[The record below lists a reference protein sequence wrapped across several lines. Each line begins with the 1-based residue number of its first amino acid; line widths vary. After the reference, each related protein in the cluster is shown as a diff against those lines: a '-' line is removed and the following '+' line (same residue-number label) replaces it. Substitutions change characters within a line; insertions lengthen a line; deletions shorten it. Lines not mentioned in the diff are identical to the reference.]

1 MAQKK
6 KAVKTSTAKQ
16 TITAKQNNDSINVSH
31 NNKDSL
37 KSHSMT
43 SQEEENNQEV
53 TKIEETRNKVGRPP
67 IPINYDKLTEF
78 ASQNIINKEIAEALD
93 ISLASF
99 YRFMRVDEKF
109 KEAYEQ
115 GMENRKYELE
125 RALYRRAAGYQSE
138 EKQIVITD
146 DPEKGR
152 TTKTTVTE
160 KNYVPDTTALIFTL
174 SNRYSDKYKQKVEST
189 IDININYNEIQQL
202 SNDELIKLTSN
213 IVEAEYQIE

>member
-6 KAVKTSTAKQ
+6 KAATDGTAANTEKLKIKGINIPPQQQTCVKT
-16 TITAKQNNDSINVSH
+16 
-31 NNKDSL
+31 
-37 KSHSMT
+37 HSMT
-43 SQEEENNQEV
+43 SQEQENTETSTN
-53 TKIEETRNKVGRPP
+53 IEERPNKVGRPP
-67 IPINYDKLTEF
+67 IPIDYDKLTEY

-99 YRFMRVDEKF
+99 YRFMRVDPDF
-109 KEAYEQ
+109 KQAYEQ

-125 RALYRRAAGYQSE
+125 RALYRRAAGYQAE

-174 SNRYSDKYKQKVEST
+174 SNRYGDKYKQRVEST
-189 IDININYNEIQQL
+189 IDININYNEINQL
-202 SNDELIKLTSN
+202 SNEELIKLASN
-213 IVEAEYQIE
+213 PMVEAEYSIE